1 MPKFGGGQQVTF
13 RWPCGDL
20 AHPLPRKK
28 KRPPH
33 CPFFLRQQTR
43 VDSPDCPAMACCCA
57 FRSSFRIRAQSHET
71 RIWGLFF
78 AMEKTTV
85 VIFSELTAILL
96 KSKQSPSVFK
106 DLNFALGDFEALSC
120 QDQTYQAQHHGGTQQ
135 EPTCPGD
142 TSRVSGC
149 QEVNQS

>member
-1 MPKFGGGQQVTF
+1 M
-13 RWPCGDL
+13 
-20 AHPLPRKK
+20 
-28 KRPPH
+28 
-33 CPFFLRQQTR
+33 
-43 VDSPDCPAMACCCA
+43 
-57 FRSSFRIRAQSHET
+57 
-71 RIWGLFF
+71 WGLFF

-149 QEVNQS
+149 QEVKQSKESKAMIVFSKLKQKKNFKKKKNIS